1 MPVSRGR
8 ARSKTRRPKRGS
20 LIRDVFA
27 SAVSASDRLMDEV
40 VDQAIG
46 ALPSHCRRDV
56 VTDPETSLQLLHECR
71 TALEKLAA
79 DLASELDTYTWLFY
93 LRRTPDEVFAG
104 RLNTTAPYRRMMAEV
119 LSART
124 TRTGTFAEPA
134 AERRVI
140 PALSRPQAEAV
151 VRLAHLTGGLSTIHA
166 ALRRAGKGQHV
177 RWHPDE
183 LPWVVPDAGLDAAIE
198 RYDRRMEGV
207 GLLSAGTQVAT
218 FHPFFVSVDPQLKAA
233 ELLLSVQPVP
243 RRTPVPVWKGPAG
256 EPSRVTGRPGAF
268 VVGAESLSSAVRL
281 LAGWAGDGW
290 GSPELSAVVL
300 LLRSLFF
307 HTWTED
313 WGEPFSR
320 TLTEAGY
327 LVLPSQSLSILL
339 EAPLRAFR
347 DADLG
352 LGKIALPE
360 SGAAA
365 VRTLRE
371 FRPSAW
377 PLDPGPPLRNAGDQ
391 TIVDLRSASLWLER
405 LLTVDKDAPAAL
417 TKARATHFEELV
429 QYEIDATPAAPPTE
443 LRKMRGRDLRLK
455 GNMVTDADA
464 LAVIGDVLLVVSC
477 KSIPRTPD
485 LDAGFYARVRN
496 VRTDL
501 EKYDSFWQ
509 ERMEILR
516 ASPRGDNYDF
526 RGFDIVGVVCTP
538 SVEFTYA
545 EQFRPVLGDLAAV
558 VSLGELKEY
567 LSHLPLGAAADQG

>member
-1 MPVSRGR
+1 
-8 ARSKTRRPKRGS
+8 
-20 LIRDVFA
+20 
-27 SAVSASDRLMDEV
+27 
-40 VDQAIG
+40 
-46 ALPSHCRRDV
+46 
-56 VTDPETSLQLLHECR
+56 
-71 TALEKLAA
+71 
-79 DLASELDTYTWLFY
+79 
-93 LRRTPDEVFAG
+93 
-104 RLNTTAPYRRMMAEV
+104 
-119 LSART
+119 
-124 TRTGTFAEPA
+124 
-134 AERRVI
+134 
-140 PALSRPQAEAV
+140 
-151 VRLAHLTGGLSTIHA
+151 
-166 ALRRAGKGQHV
+166 
-177 RWHPDE
+177 
-183 LPWVVPDAGLDAAIE
+183 
-198 RYDRRMEGV
+198 
-207 GLLSAGTQVAT
+207 
-218 FHPFFVSVDPQLKAA
+218 
-233 ELLLSVQPVP
+233 
-243 RRTPVPVWKGPAG
+243 
-256 EPSRVTGRPGAF
+256 VTGRPGAF

-300 LLRSLFF
+300 LLRSLFVN
-307 HTWTED
+307 TWTED

-320 TLTEAGY
+320 TLTEVGY

-360 SGAAA
+360 SGVAA

-417 TKARATHFEELV
+417 VKARATHFEELV

-443 LRKMRGRDLRLK
+443 LRKMRGRDLWLK

-464 LAVIGDVLLVVSC
+464 LAVVGDVLLVVSC

-485 LDAGFYARVRN
+485 LDAGVYARVRN

-516 ASPRGDNYDF
+516 ANPRGDNYDF

-567 LSHLPLGAAADQG
+567 LSHLPPGAAADQG